1 MEGKNTEGG
10 TQEYRRRD
18 TGGERN
24 EASIGTEKVNVE
36 GKNTEGGTQEKGMR
50 LA

>member
-1 MEGKNTEGG
+1 MEKR
-10 TQEYRRRD
+10 QEYRRRD
-18 TGGERN
+18 TGERN

-36 GKNTEGGTQEKGMR
+36 GKNTEGGTQEEGMR

>member
-10 TQEYRRRD
+10 TQED
-18 TGGERN
+18 TRN

>member
-1 MEGKNTEGG
+1 MRKDKRGG
-10 TQEYRRRD
+10 QEYRRRD
-18 TGGERN
+18 TGERN